1 MAKIHRSARGQAV
14 DMDMIRLSN
23 ETTIAIGNQKV
34 NARGDQLGPGGQIV
48 KSRAEIMSEYHA
60 LNTEMANDGPIG
72 EPVQEDDYTPPPVV
86 TPYASNTPI
95 GEAAEAESSQVLE
108 DLPMVEVQD
117 TADTP
122 MVEVQD
128 TADTPM
134 PGTNEAIDTTNT
146 KKIARGSF
154 ADSVAGNVS
163 IDQELLDPANKPPK
177 KPSRI

>member
-122 MVEVQD
+122 M
-128 TADTPM
+128 

>member
-34 NARGDQLGPGGQIV
+34 NARGDQLGPGGKIV
-48 KSRAEIMSEYHA
+48 KSRAEIMAEYHA

-72 EPVQEDDYTPPPVV
+72 EPVQEDEYTPPPVV

-108 DLPMVEVQD
+108 DLPMAEVQD
-117 TADTP
+117 ADP
-122 MVEVQD
+122 E
-128 TADTPM
+128 
-134 PGTNEAIDTTNT
+134 PGTNEAVDPTNT
-146 KKIARGSF
+146 KKTARGSF

-163 IDQELLDPANKPPK
+163 ISQELLDPTTKKPN